1 MPNTKS
7 KPYVSGDVFI
17 REGLPREYDTESVSV
32 SNGTGAAYD
41 LKAGQFMTAAAP
53 TLVAGIAAFDG
64 LLLDDVYIPAGES
77 RLCAIVRKGTGI
89 VVNFNMLPTLDAAG
103 ASLVASAATI
113 KTRLETLLFVW
124 RLEPTNQE
132 EQLK

>member
-1 MPNTKS
+1 MAAKD

-17 REGLPREYDTESVSV
+17 REDLSREYDADSVLV
-32 SNGTGAAYD
+32 TNGTGAAYD

-53 TLVAGIAAFDG
+53 TLVAGINAFTG
-64 LLLDDVYIPAGES
+64 LLVNAVYIPAGES
-77 RLCAIVRKGTGI
+77 RLCPIIRRFEGL
-89 VVNFNMLPTLDAAG
+89 VVNFNMLPTADGAG

-113 KTRLETLLFVW
+113 KTRLDTLGCIW
-124 RLEPTNQE
+124 RLEPTLQE